1 VKGHTAGARAP
12 GYGAEPPV
20 GAVPLVVVMGA
31 DLRYG
36 GPLWW
41 WLVQRLGPVCMYHH
55 CVLLAG
61 CRDVV
66 LGRILKKMFET
77 PYFRCVVVPD
87 ADTVEIC
94 GALKVTDSLGSR
106 TAVL

>member
-1 VKGHTAGARAP
+1 
-12 GYGAEPPV
+12 
-20 GAVPLVVVMGA
+20 
-31 DLRYG
+31 
-36 GPLWW
+36 
-41 WLVQRLGPVCMYHH
+41 MYHLRVH
-55 CVLLAG
+55 YCELLLNSASVCIAG

-94 GALKVTDSLGSR
+94 GALKVHQLFVHCIR
-106 TAVL
+106 

>member
-1 VKGHTAGARAP
+1 MTHSVRT
-12 GYGAEPPV
+12 
-20 GAVPLVVVMGA
+20 
-31 DLRYG
+31 
-36 GPLWW
+36 
-41 WLVQRLGPVCMYHH
+41 
-55 CVLLAG
+55 AG

-94 GALKVTDSLGSR
+94 GALKVIYCR
-106 TAVL
+106 YV

>member
-1 VKGHTAGARAP
+1 
-12 GYGAEPPV
+12 
-20 GAVPLVVVMGA
+20 M
-31 DLRYG
+31 
-36 GPLWW
+36 
-41 WLVQRLGPVCMYHH
+41 
-55 CVLLAG
+55 CVLSLLAVCLYTAG

-94 GALKVTDSLGSR
+94 GALKVLTSVCD
-106 TAVL
+106 V

>member
-1 VKGHTAGARAP
+1 
-12 GYGAEPPV
+12 
-20 GAVPLVVVMGA
+20 
-31 DLRYG
+31 
-36 GPLWW
+36 
-41 WLVQRLGPVCMYHH
+41 MYH

-94 GALKVTDSLGSR
+94 GALKVTDSLGPR

>member
-1 VKGHTAGARAP
+1 MLQ
-12 GYGAEPPV
+12 GAEMWLLD
-20 GAVPLVVVMGA
+20 GASVYV
-31 DLRYG
+31 
-36 GPLWW
+36 
-41 WLVQRLGPVCMYHH
+41 
-55 CVLLAG
+55 AG

-94 GALKVTDSLGSR
+94 GALKVRHYHISCSLYLR
-106 TAVL
+106 T

>member
-1 VKGHTAGARAP
+1 VYRVLIGHRSVTTS
-12 GYGAEPPV
+12 
-20 GAVPLVVVMGA
+20 
-31 DLRYG
+31 
-36 GPLWW
+36 
-41 WLVQRLGPVCMYHH
+41 PVCVCG
-55 CVLLAG
+55 CVCADVSLAVAAVAG

-94 GALKVTDSLGSR
+94 GALKVIHC
-106 TAVL
+106 